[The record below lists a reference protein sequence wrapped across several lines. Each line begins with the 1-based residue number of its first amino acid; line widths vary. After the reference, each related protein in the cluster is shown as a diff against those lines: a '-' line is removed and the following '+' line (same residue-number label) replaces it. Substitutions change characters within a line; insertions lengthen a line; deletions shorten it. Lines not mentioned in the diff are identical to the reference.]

1 MDEEE
6 DDRPTMGE
14 SSFVVISSS
23 HVRLPLASVRKPAD
37 EEQDIDIDSYRENYG
52 SGLKNTRISDRE
64 NEVV

>member
-14 SSFVVISSS
+14 SSFVVTSSS
-23 HVRLPLASVRKPAD
+23 QGRLASVRKPAD
-37 EEQDIDIDSYRENYG
+37 EEQDIDIDSYRESYG

-64 NEVV
+64 NEVM